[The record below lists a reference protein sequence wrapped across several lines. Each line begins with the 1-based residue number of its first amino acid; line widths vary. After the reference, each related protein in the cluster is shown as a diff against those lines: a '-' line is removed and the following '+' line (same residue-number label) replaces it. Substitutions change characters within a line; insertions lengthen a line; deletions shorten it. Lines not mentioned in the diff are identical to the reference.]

1 MQIARRHL
9 QLLGTAFLGLA
20 AALGLLAVAHMRSL
34 AAYGYVCGGA
44 VPHCP
49 ACPASLAALA
59 AGTGLL
65 AWAARAPRRRRVRI
79 DR

>member
-1 MQIARRHL
+1 MDRVRRRLQIVGFAL
-9 QLLGTAFLGLA
+9 IGLA
-20 AALGLLAVAHMRSL
+20 AVFGLAALEHMRAL

-59 AGTGLL
+59 LGAGVLTF
-65 AWAARAPRRRRVRI
+65 AARMPREARARARR
-79 DR
+79 